1 MSINWQTEK
10 KINEIKELLQTGY
23 SLKDILQKKFNR
35 STQKLKAHIEENKA
49 YYSLEEYKILSG
61 EMVEEGQE
69 VPTLL
74 KAENSHNLTNILDD
88 KANLK
93 ALELLLKNSSKIIQ
107 LIEKADLESNTID
120 HLNIP
125 KGFLTE
131 EEIKVKSFRI
141 AKSIDFAFDSFCDT
155 NKEYNKTELFNF
167 ALKEFIEKYQ
177 NK

>member
-35 STQKLKAHIEENKA
+35 STQKLKAHIDENRA
-49 YYSLEEYKILSG
+49 YYNQEEYKILSG

-69 VPTLL
+69 VAQIL
-74 KAENSHNLTNILDD
+74 KAENLHNLPSILDD

-107 LIEKADLESNTID
+107 LIEKTDLESNTID

-141 AKSIDFAFDSFCDT
+141 AKSIDLAFDSFCDT